1 MNQIYKT
8 IIKPILDRFAALILL
23 LCLSPIMLLFIIILL
38 FINKGKPF
46 FFQKRPGKNEKIFS
60 IIKFKTMTDKK
71 GNDGLLLSDTERL
84 TAIGTFLRK
93 TSLDEIPQLI
103 NVIKGDMSFIGPR
116 PLLIRYLPYYSKK
129 EKLRHTVRPGL
140 TGLAQISG
148 RNYLNWNDRL
158 QKDVEYVQNVS
169 FKLDVLIFFKTV
181 KKVLF
186 REDIVADP
194 NLIMDDLE
202 KTRKNI

>member
-8 IIKPILDRFAALILL
+8 FIKPISDRFTALILL
-23 LCLSPIMLLFIIILL
+23 LCLSPIMLLFIILLL

-60 IIKFKTMTDKK
+60 IIKFKTMNDKK

-158 QKDVEYVQNVS
+158 QKDVEYVQNIS